1 MALNVRITYL
11 LELKK
16 QSQANSCTQPAVP
29 IGPPGGAARPASAFL
44 SEQSFGYCPRAK
56 RSRSNTRA
64 SIVGYLF

>member
-1 MALNVRITYL
+1 LHAARRSNWPSWRR
-11 LELKK
+11 
-16 QSQANSCTQPAVP
+16 
-29 IGPPGGAARPASAFL
+29 AARPASAFL